1 MRAQDVE
8 AMDEATLAT
17 VVERAVSGDQEAF
30 TDLYRRFAGRVYG
43 LAKHILGSADA
54 ARDAQGEVFLK
65 MQRAL
70 ATYDPAQPFSRWLLS
85 VTSHYCLDVLRRR
98 RLEAKLFVPEAAE
111 PTPEIAVPPLNQIM
125 VEERGEEVR
134 QAVARLPEQYRV
146 PLTLR
151 YYSELS
157 YDEIAAQLGLNR
169 SHVAT
174 LIFRAKQELRRM
186 LGGEKESKR

>member
-1 MRAQDVE
+1 MRANDVE
-8 AMDEATLAT
+8 ATDEAALAT

-30 TDLYRRFAGRVYG
+30 GDLYRRFAGRVYG
-43 LAKHILGSADA
+43 LAKHLLGSAEA
-54 ARDAQGEVFLK
+54 ARDAQSEVFLK

-85 VTSHYCLDVLRRR
+85 VTSHHCLDVLRRR
-98 RLEAKLFVPEAAE
+98 RLEARLFVPESEEPAPGVAA
-111 PTPEIAVPPLNQIM
+111 PPLRQA
-125 VEERGEEVR
+125 VAEERGEEVR
-134 QAVARLPEQYRV
+134 QAVDRLAEQYRV

-157 YDEIAAQLGLNR
+157 YDEIAAQLGLTR

-186 LGGEKESKR
+186 LGAEKESKR